1 MVAHFRGGD
10 LFVRIHP
17 LEDAG
22 VMLATL
28 LRDGWRLGESSSSGN
43 VFQAQFTRPGNRTRI
58 EWARH
63 ILRLVD
69 ETPGPEHNAAHDAAM
84 AKER

>member
-1 MVAHFRGGD
+1 MVAHFSGGD

-28 LRDGWRLGESSSSGN
+28 LRDGWTLGESSSNGN
-43 VFQAQFTRPGNRTRI
+43 VFQARLTRPQNRTRA

-69 ETPGPEHNAAHDAAM
+69 ETPGPEHDAAM
-84 AKER
+84 AKERLCR